1 MSSQPEAASFFASKR
16 DRSLGRATAKLSI
29 VPNSL
34 ASCSSREGCDR
45 GTDRAPVLFPVLRKI
60 NCCPGPGFV
69 TLQATIAPMS
79 AAIEQLPSS
88 QPAPAQTPQ
97 SSAPA
102 PKRIMAI
109 DALRG
114 FDMFWILGADAFVR
128 GLEKINGGPVVA
140 GLAAQLEHKDWRGFA
155 LYDLIF
161 PLFVFIVGV
170 SLVFSLTK
178 SLQQDGPVVTRGKI
192 FR

>member
-1 MSSQPEAASFFASKR
+1 
-16 DRSLGRATAKLSI
+16 
-29 VPNSL
+29 
-34 ASCSSREGCDR
+34 
-45 GTDRAPVLFPVLRKI
+45 
-60 NCCPGPGFV
+60 
-69 TLQATIAPMS
+69 MS
-79 AAIEQLPSS
+79 ATTEQLPSS
-88 QPAPAQTPQ
+88 EPAPVQSTQPAA
-97 SSAPA
+97 AA

-128 GLEKINGGPVVA
+128 GLEKINGGPIIA

-155 LYDLIF
+155 FYDLIF

-178 SLQQDGPVVTRGKI
+178 SLQQDGPGATRRKI
-192 FR
+192 